1 MIFKRRDPKPF
12 LRSVAEFLWPRGGW
26 ARAFHYVKHR
36 MRRLP
41 DSPERI
47 ARGIWAGVFIT
58 FTPLFGMHFLFA
70 ALLAKLMKGNILAS
84 LMATFVGNPLTFV
97 FIALASLKSGHWILG
112 TELEH
117 GELRA
122 LSIKFSDAGVDLW
135 QNFLSI
141 FTSAQMDWSGLAI
154 FSRDVF
160 YPYLIGS
167 ILPGIFFATLSY
179 YLMVPIL
186 RAYQKRRKGLI
197 KAKFEALKAK
207 AAAKTEEK
215 KLAAAKEKKGEANG

>member
-1 MIFKRRDPKPF
+1 M
-12 LRSVAEFLWPRGGW
+12 AELVWPRGGW

-47 ARGIWAGVFIT
+47 ARGVWAGVFVT
-58 FTPLFGMHFLFA
+58 FTPLFGMHFFA
-70 ALLAKLMKGNILAS
+70 AVLLARMMKGNMLAS

-97 FIALASLKSGHWILG
+97 FIALSSLKTGHLILG
-112 TELEH
+112 TELEE

-122 LSIKFSDAGVDLW
+122 LSRKFGNAGSDLW
-135 QNFLSI
+135 HNFVAV
-141 FTSAQMDWSGLAI
+141 FTDARMDWSGLAI

-160 YPYLIGS
+160 YPYLIGG
-167 ILPGIFFATLSY
+167 IIPGVICASLAY

-186 RAYQKRRKGLI
+186 RAYQQRRRGAI
-197 KAKFEALKAK
+197 KAKFEAMKRK
-207 AAAKTEEK
+207 AALKTKADALRRKEETK
-215 KLAAAKEKKGEANG
+215 

>member
-12 LRSVAEFLWPRGGW
+12 LRSIAELLWPRGGW

-47 ARGIWAGVFIT
+47 ARGIWAGVFVT
-58 FTPLFGMHFLFA
+58 FSPLFGMHFFIA
-70 ALLAKLMKGNILAS
+70 AFLAKIMKGNILAS

-112 TELEH
+112 TELEQ
-117 GELRA
+117 GELRS
-122 LSIKFSDAGVDLW
+122 LSRKFSDAGSDLW
-135 QNFLSI
+135 QNVVSI
-141 FTSAQMDWSGLAI
+141 FTPEKMDWSGLAI

-160 YPYLIGS
+160 YPYLIGG
-167 ILPGIFFATLSY
+167 ILPGIFFATISY
-179 YLMVPIL
+179 YLAVPVL
-186 RAYQKRRKGLI
+186 RAYQKRRRGVI

-207 AAAKTEEK
+207 TAAKAEEK
-215 KLAAAKEKKGEANG
+215 KLAAKEKKESANG

>member
-12 LRSVAEFLWPRGGW
+12 LRAMAEMLWPRGGW

-58 FTPLFGMHFLFA
+58 FTPLFGFHLLFA
-70 ALLAKLMKGNILAS
+70 VMIARLMKGNILAS
-84 LMATFVGNPLTFV
+84 LMATFVGNPFSFV
-97 FIALASLKSGHWILG
+97 FITLASLKTGHWLMG
-112 TELEH
+112 TELQE

-122 LSIKFSDAGVDLW
+122 LSRKFANAGEDLW
-135 QNFLSI
+135 RNFVAL
-141 FTSAQMDWSGLAI
+141 FTPDTMDWSRLAI

-160 YPYLIGS
+160 YPYLMG
-167 ILPGIFFATLSY
+167 GVVAGVFFATIAY
-179 YLMVPIL
+179 YLAVPVL
-186 RAYQKRRKGLI
+186 RAYQKRRRGLI
-197 KAKFEALKAK
+197 KQKFDALKAK
-207 AAAKTEEK
+207 TAAKAEEK
-215 KLAAAKEKKGEANG
+215 KRVARDKKEQTNG